1 MQTPPESSS
10 PSNRQ
15 LNSYPGAR
23 LGLPEA
29 GRGSVARFGRRL
41 LAILLD
47 WGVATVISFGLFRNN
62 PWATLAVFGV
72 MQFVLVATAAGSMG
86 HRMLGLKVIR
96 LDGAWP
102 GFVPALVRAV
112 LLCLAVPA
120 LIWNSDQRGLH
131 DVAAGTVLVRR

>member
-1 MQTPPESSS
+1 VETPRDSSS
-10 PSNRQ
+10 SSNRQ
-15 LNSYPGAR
+15 LNSWPGER
-23 LGLPEA
+23 LGLPEE
-29 GRGSVARFGRRL
+29 GQGSIARFGRRL
-41 LAILLD
+41 VAILID

-72 MQFVLVATAAGSMG
+72 MQLVLVATAAGSIG
-86 HRMLGLKVIR
+86 HRALRLKVMR

-102 GFVPALVRAV
+102 GLVPALIRAV

-131 DVAAGTVLVRR
+131 DVAAGTILVRR